1 VERGNNKGTQTVN
14 KFHIHSRT
22 KGEGGNKN
30 PEISSRL
37 KNAISF
43 LIRKDEFK
51 MFFYSFGL
59 LFKKIIIV
67 FFWKDISQDF

>member
-22 KGEGGNKN
+22 KGEGGGNKN
-30 PEISSRL
+30 LEISSRL

-51 MFFYSFGL
+51 MFFFIVLAFYL
-59 LFKKIIIV
+59 KK
-67 FFWKDISQDF
+67 